1 MLFDIIQQSSLLYFL
16 SLFSGM
22 HIRFSFWFVVCEK
35 KKATLSQLQI
45 ECKRYSL
52 RALFPIQN
60 LTGITLKQERAKTRK
75 GPRRHID
82 MQIQEKMPTILH
94 KICTKGC
101 KKAKDINQFMR
112 FLKNN
117 VRMRFPNFK
126 MLYWNGL
133 LNHLPTSS
141 IHRRRVFIRQVP

>member
-60 LTGITLKQERAKTRK
+60 LTGITLKQPRLGKVPTTILTCKSKRK
-75 GPRRHID
+75 CLL
-82 MQIQEKMPTILH
+82 LH

-117 VRMRFPNFK
+117 VKVRFPNFK

-141 IHRRRVFIRQVP
+141 IYRRRVCIRQVT